1 MMVFCKLHVFPP
13 SQCVR
18 SEMSIMRFQVCLSD
32 NVSMSNQNL
41 AAIFGAGTVT
51 ITMSMTE
58 TESLV
63 RRKMF
68 SGYSQIVLIKTL
80 NSVKYIYIYIRNFS
94 AKIISR
100 TFRCSQMRS
109 QSICQ
114 KCKYLNKI

>member
-51 ITMSMTE
+51 MSMTE

-63 RRKMF
+63 RCKMF
-68 SGYSQIVLIKTL
+68 SGYSQMCCDKNPELCKV
-80 NSVKYIYIYIRNFS
+80 YIYIYREFL
-94 AKIISR
+94 
-100 TFRCSQMRS
+100 
-109 QSICQ
+109 
-114 KCKYLNKI
+114 CKNHI